1 MNFNLLTTLEG
12 SLKRSRKRTAQ
23 QTEDSAATYPR
34 SNSAGKRINF
44 DVDDED
50 PNINPVISPRES
62 SVTASAAQGSDN
74 GLPTAEKK
82 ASNTG
87 DRADSHSNIQ
97 ALSFILHPVHETSS
111 PAKRTSLETTTTE
124 PQPTEVQ
131 KACLALGMTGAS
143 VSKM

>member
-23 QTEDSAATYPR
+23 QTEDRAATYPR
-34 SNSAGKRINF
+34 SNNAEKRTNF

-50 PNINPVISPRES
+50 PNIHPVISPRDD

-74 GLPTAEKK
+74 CPPTAEKK

-97 ALSFILHPVHETSS
+97 DLSFILHPAHETSS
-111 PAKRTSLETTTTE
+111 PEKRMSLESTTTE

-131 KACLALGMTGAS
+131 KACVALGMTRAS